1 MSYQQNFRSLIVI
14 TSIFLT
20 YFFTSFIFIKTLIKK
35 IKIEI
40 VENSK
45 VCEEFEFTKVFE
57 DLSK

>member
-1 MSYQQNFRSLIVI
+1 MGYQQNFRSLIVI

-45 VCEEFEFTKVFE
+45 VCEKFEFTKVFQ